1 MYWAARW
8 ALRCREDSLAD
19 AEQAIEMAG
28 GGFVKAHFR
37 KTAAL
42 LSLGRFLEAVAAGE
56 MALAAAGG
64 GEPQQ
69 IVGLV
74 EQARKRGAEH
84 KEGGPIEM
92 LLLKAAE
99 QVDEVHSTL
108 QGSIFGKGA
117 CIHHDLQ
124 PDLLPV
130 LSFIHKVT
138 LRTQVLPLE

>member
-1 MYWAARW
+1 VYWAARW

-84 KEGGPIEM
+84 KEEEPIEM

-99 QVDEVHSTL
+99 QVDVDIDE
-108 QGSIFGKGA
+108 
-117 CIHHDLQ
+117 
-124 PDLLPV
+124 LLKSQLLHAALL
-130 LSFIHKVT
+130 LSGMALHPL
-138 LRTQVLPLE
+138 LR

>member
-1 MYWAARW
+1 VYWAARW

-84 KEGGPIEM
+84 KEEEPIEM

-99 QVDEVHSTL
+99 QVDVDIDE
-108 QGSIFGKGA
+108 
-117 CIHHDLQ
+117 
-124 PDLLPV
+124 LLKSQLLHAALLLLGMALHP
-130 LSFIHKVT
+130 L
-138 LRTQVLPLE
+138 LR